1 MDKARFGNLIRSR
14 REAAGLDVAEL
25 ARRVKLSREV
35 LGKYERGER
44 EHPLDPENVNAIAE
58 ALGNV
63 SVLEL
68 VTAMGYRLA
77 FAGFDGPEI
86 ELIEMDRRLSPAS
99 KKALRAGAQA
109 LVEQFPAEAPATS

>member
-1 MDKARFGNLIRSR
+1 MDKARFGALLRSR

-44 EHPLDPENVNAIAE
+44 EHPMDPEEVNALAE
-58 ALGNV
+58 ALSNV

-68 VTAMGYRLA
+68 VMAMGYRVA
-77 FAGFDGPEI
+77 VAGLDRDEL
-86 ELIEMDRRLSPAS
+86 ELIELDRRLSPAS
-99 KKALRAGAQA
+99 KRSLRAGAQA
-109 LVEQFPAEAPATS
+109 LVGQFPAEAPASP